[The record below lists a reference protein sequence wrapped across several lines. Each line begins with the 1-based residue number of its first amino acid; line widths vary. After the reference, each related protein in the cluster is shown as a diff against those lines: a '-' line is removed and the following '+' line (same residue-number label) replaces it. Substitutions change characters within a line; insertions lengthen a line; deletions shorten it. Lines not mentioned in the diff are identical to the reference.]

1 MHRKKQIRSQERH
14 PLNTRCPELQIRSLT
29 SVPDAEL
36 RPPLAVVGRSGPEP
50 GSVADS
56 KWRSSR
62 RALVPHGYRRR
73 ADPEPRFTSL
83 ASLRSGGVEDRRS
96 GEGEDGGVEHT
107 TSRSTSTEMAR
118 SSVTVRVRESET
130 EGRGGHV
137 HGGAGAEMER
147 PRAETGDGGDGREA
161 RRRSQSQRRG
171 ATERVRGA
179 IGN

>member
-83 ASLRSGGVEDRRS
+83 ASLRSGGVED
-96 GEGEDGGVEHT
+96 GGVERGRT
-107 TSRSTSTEMAR
+107 EEWSTRRAGAQAPRWRDPALPCECESPRQRDEEDTSTEAPER
-118 SSVTVRVRESET
+118 RWRGREW
-130 EGRGGHV
+130 RP
-137 HGGAGAEMER
+137 EMEEMDER
-147 PRAETGDGGDGREA
+147 RDGG
-161 RRRSQSQRRG
+161 RSHSG
-171 ATERVRGA
+171 EERLSGCTTR
-179 IGN
+179 

>member
-1 MHRKKQIRSQERH
+1 VEIE
-14 PLNTRCPELQIRSLT
+14 PTRTGSSRLPKT
-29 SVPDAEL
+29 S
-36 RPPLAVVGRSGPEP
+36 RSGAPVHVT
-50 GSVADS
+50 GVAEV
-56 KWRSSR
+56 R
-62 RALVPHGYRRR
+62 
-73 ADPEPRFTSL
+73 
-83 ASLRSGGVEDRRS
+83 RSGGRRS

-147 PRAETGDGGDGREA
+147 PRAETGDGGDGRDA